1 MFVGARKATAMA
13 GVEYA
18 QSRHKVLLWLT
29 K

>member
-13 GVEYA
+13 GVETA
-18 QSRHKVLLWLT
+18 QCRHEVLLWLT